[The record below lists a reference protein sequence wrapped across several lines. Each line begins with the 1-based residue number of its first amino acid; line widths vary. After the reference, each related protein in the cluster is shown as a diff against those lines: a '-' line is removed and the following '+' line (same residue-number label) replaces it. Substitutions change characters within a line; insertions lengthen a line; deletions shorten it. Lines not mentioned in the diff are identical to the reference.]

1 MYLLGE
7 LFCVDLVVFCGLC
20 SWFDCSVLGWF
31 LGVVYCGVFVCD
43 FGWLLWLLAVALV

>member
-1 MYLLGE
+1 MRSVFAGE

-31 LGVVYCGVFVCD
+31 LGAVYCVC
-43 FGWLLWLLAVALV
+43 LYVILVGCCDCW